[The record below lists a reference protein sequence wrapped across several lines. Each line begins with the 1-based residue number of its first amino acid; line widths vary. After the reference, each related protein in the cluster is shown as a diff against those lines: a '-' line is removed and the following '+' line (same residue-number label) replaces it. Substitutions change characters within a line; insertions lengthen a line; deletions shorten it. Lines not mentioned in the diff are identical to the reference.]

1 MKKENPIF
9 NLLIVDRLIKENR
22 FTIDKLTKK
31 RKINGK

>member
-31 RKINGK
+31 RELDNE